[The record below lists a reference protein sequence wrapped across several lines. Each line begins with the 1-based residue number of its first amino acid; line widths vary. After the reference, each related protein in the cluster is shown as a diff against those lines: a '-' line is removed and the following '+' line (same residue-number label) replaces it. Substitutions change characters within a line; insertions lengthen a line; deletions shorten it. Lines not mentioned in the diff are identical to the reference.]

1 MFNITNTW
9 IIIILL
15 LSFKLILMLNRSRF
29 SDHSVC
35 QGLSWQSPCL
45 NPLRLETYS
54 KIFGLV
60 LNSAHDHHQYH
71 CDYNELNIDACV
83 FSLFWFVTG
92 DLEAFKKQAF
102 VLKEGVEYKIKIS
115 FKVRAAVATAIQE
128 QWSWNI
134 RVVWELIQFDRN
146 YWYLKSFC
154 VFIGQDNQA
163 EQICGCL

>member
-1 MFNITNTW
+1 M
-9 IIIILL
+9 
-15 LSFKLILMLNRSRF
+15 
-29 SDHSVC
+29 
-35 QGLSWQSPCL
+35 

-60 LNSAHDHHQYH
+60 LNSSHDHHQHH

-134 RVVWELIQFDRN
+134 RVV
-146 YWYLKSFC
+146 
-154 VFIGQDNQA
+154 
-163 EQICGCL
+163 